1 MLLSFGLATGLAF
14 AAPGKLDPGFGTNG
28 VVTTATAPGAGS
40 DFQNGLVIQRND
52 KIVVAGESDMGPGA
66 GDFQWRLVRYTPSG
80 GLDGTFGARGTVT
93 TSMSIAGGEDEH
105 IWELALQPDG
115 KIVAAGDARTSTGGF
130 DFALARYTSEGTLDS
145 GFGTGGKV
153 TTAIGPSTSRDT
165 AFTVLI
171 DDNGKIVVAGF
182 ADVAGA
188 GGRNFAVAR
197 YNSNGTLDT
206 SFDADG
212 VVVTAVAPGE
222 NRDAIQGIALDST
235 DKLVVGGQANMG
247 TGAGGLN
254 FAVAR
259 YNANGALDTLFD
271 GDGIVTTTMAPGD
284 NTEFGAEL
292 RIDAN
297 GKVVLGGS
305 ADLGA
310 GAGSFDLAVARY
322 NSDGSLD
329 TSFDA
334 DGKVTTSAGPGDSDD
349 DLEGLVIQSTG
360 RILVGGS
367 TSPTGITIDSDFAV
381 ARYNPNGS
389 LDDSF
394 GDGGIVTTPTAPGT
408 NSDEIYDIALQSASK
423 LVASGECDQVTTGR
437 DVCVARYKVGEAD

>member
-1 MLLSFGLATGLAF
+1 
-14 AAPGKLDPGFGTNG
+14 
-28 VVTTATAPGAGS
+28 
-40 DFQNGLVIQRND
+40 
-52 KIVVAGESDMGPGA
+52 
-66 GDFQWRLVRYTPSG
+66 
-80 GLDGTFGARGTVT
+80 
-93 TSMSIAGGEDEH
+93 
-105 IWELALQPDG
+105 
-115 KIVAAGDARTSTGGF
+115 
-130 DFALARYTSEGTLDS
+130 
-145 GFGTGGKV
+145 
-153 TTAIGPSTSRDT
+153 
-165 AFTVLI
+165 VLI
-171 DDNGKIVVAGF
+171 DGNGKIVVAGF

-271 GDGIVTTTMAPGD
+271 GDGIVTTPMAPGD